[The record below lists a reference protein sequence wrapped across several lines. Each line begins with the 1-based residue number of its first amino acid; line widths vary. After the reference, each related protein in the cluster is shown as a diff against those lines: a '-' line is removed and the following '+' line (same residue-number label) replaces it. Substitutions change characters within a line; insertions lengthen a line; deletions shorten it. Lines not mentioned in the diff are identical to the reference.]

1 MATNRP
7 RGLTLDAGA
16 LIGLERNDRR
26 MWALLNA
33 ALRGPSRPV
42 TVPAL
47 ALAQVWRGDGPPTL
61 ARALRGCAV
70 DPLTAE
76 AARRAGTLCGRT
88 GTADVVDAAVIV
100 SAAARGDLVITSDPD
115 DLTRLADNLP
125 TVRVVPI

>member
-1 MATNRP
+1 MADRV

-26 MWALLNA
+26 VWSLLNA
-33 ALRGPSRPV
+33 AVRGPSRPV
-42 TVPAL
+42 TVPTP
-47 ALAQVWRGDGPPTL
+47 ALAQVWRGDGPANL

-70 DPLTAE
+70 DPLSAE

-100 SAAARGDLVITSDPD
+100 SAAARGDLVVTTHPD
-115 DLTRLADNLP
+115 DLTRLAEDLP
-125 TVRVVPI
+125 TVRVVAI